1 MLGESQLLQNAHPTG
16 EKGLTVVTEDDNV
29 VRNIVEFGS
38 VLDLDVLYS
47 IVEFNW
53 VFFNI

>member
-29 VRNIVEFGS
+29 VRNI
-38 VLDLDVLYS
+38 